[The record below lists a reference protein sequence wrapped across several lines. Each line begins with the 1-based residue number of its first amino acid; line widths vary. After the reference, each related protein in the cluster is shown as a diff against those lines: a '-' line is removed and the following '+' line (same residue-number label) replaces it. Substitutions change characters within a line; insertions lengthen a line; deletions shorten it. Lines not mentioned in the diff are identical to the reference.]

1 MVKYVSGGFYMI
13 FESDGKVH
21 HPLGGGS
28 YVFEKDL
35 TKYLLSKVEKDNIKI
50 SIGAQP
56 NSSPHFGTLTVFNLA
71 FSTAKKLLE
80 TDSTK
85 NISVLFEVVDT
96 APSET
101 IVIDGVKYQKSLK
114 QTGVIN
120 SYMHQYVEILEYLKL
135 KTGINYEIRFQSEFN
150 KQKEIYPIVKNVIAN
165 RDKIQDTLDPKYG
178 NLRVRVS
185 CPECGLSDKNS
196 VKNAYDGNIITS
208 CCPVHGV
215 YKTNIENESEQL
227 EYNTPLRNLIRALAY
242 SEINK
247 SDEYDYHIM
256 RITGS
261 DYAGFYQEELLYKVA
276 STIGYKVETLPTIL
290 YSPLILDWSG
300 AKLSKSLY
308 VKKDA
313 YRYLPK
319 FLINYENLKA
329 ECGFQGLDYLQEI
342 TQQWTDNPYMLFRH
356 YSIYYFMEE
365 FRKMNEKAIYLSIKP
380 QFTKLIESGEKDH
393 EFRKYIPKQDINTLY
408 VYESAPTSALKYIV
422 ELNGITEYP
431 EQISP
436 EGYGNSDF
444 NAGLKQSKY
453 AYSIKSVYALE
464 PPIQLEELRE
474 QFGFAPP
481 QSYAYD
487 DKYPEL
493 TKHIQE
499 ANKKLVL
506 TREQK

>member
-1 MVKYVSGGFYMI
+1 ML
-13 FESDGKVH
+13 FESDGKVY

-35 TKYLLSKVEKDNIKI
+35 VKFLLSKVEKDNIKI

-71 FSTAKKLLE
+71 FATAKKLAD
-80 TDSTK
+80 TDSSK
-85 NISVLFEVVDT
+85 NVSILFEVVDT

-101 IVIDGVKYQKSLK
+101 VTIEGVKYQKSLK
-114 QTGVIN
+114 QTGAIN
-120 SYMHQYVEILEYLKL
+120 NYLHQYVEILEYLKL
-135 KTGINYEIRFQSEFN
+135 KTNINYEIRMQSEFN
-150 KQKEIYPIVKNVIAN
+150 KQKEIYPIVKNIIQN
-165 RDKIQDTLDPKYG
+165 RDKIKDVLDPKHG

-185 CPECGLSDKNS
+185 CTECGLSDKNS
-196 VKNAYDGNIITS
+196 VNNSYDNNEIVS
-208 CCPVHGV
+208 RCPVHGEF
-215 YKTNIENESEQL
+215 KTNIEKESEKL

-242 SEINK
+242 SEINQ

-276 STIGYKVETLPTIL
+276 SMVGSKVENLPTIL

-308 VKKDA
+308 VKEDA

-319 FLINYENLKA
+319 FLINYENLKS
-329 ECGFQGLDYLQEI
+329 EYGFQGLDYIYEI
-342 TQQWTDNPYMLFRH
+342 TNQWVNNPYMLFRH

-380 QFTKLIESGEKDH
+380 QFTELIESGEKDH
-393 EFRKYIPKQDINTLY
+393 EFRKYIPKKEINTLY
-408 VYESAPTSALKYIV
+408 VYESAPTSVLKYII
-422 ELNGITEYP
+422 ELGDITEYP
-431 EQISP
+431 NKINHD
-436 EGYGNSDF
+436 GYGNIDF
-444 NAGLKQSKY
+444 NEGKKKSKY
-453 AYSIKSVYALE
+453 AYKIQSVYALE
-464 PPIQLEELRE
+464 PPIPLLELKD
-474 QFGFAPP
+474 QFGFTPP

-487 DKYPEL
+487 KKYPEL
-493 TKHIQE
+493 TQHIQSSD
-499 ANKKLVL
+499 KRLIL
-506 TREQK
+506 TRKNK

>member
-1 MVKYVSGGFYMI
+1 MI
-13 FESDGKVH
+13 FESDGKVY

-28 YVFEKDL
+28 YVFEKDIS
-35 TKYLLSKVEKDNIKI
+35 KFLLSKVEKDNIKI
-50 SIGAQP
+50 SVGAQP

-71 FSTAKKLLE
+71 FATAKKMAS
-80 TDSTK
+80 TDSSK
-85 NISVLFEVVDT
+85 NVSVLFEVVDT

-101 IVIDGVKYQKSLK
+101 VSIDGLKYQKSLK
-114 QTGVIN
+114 QSGKIN
-120 SYMHQYVEILEYLKL
+120 NFMRQYIEILEYLKL
-135 KTGINYEIRFQSEFN
+135 KTGIEYEVRFQSEFN
-150 KQKEIYPIVKNVIAN
+150 KQKEIYPIIKDVIQN
-165 RDKIQDTLDPKYG
+165 KDKIQNILDPKYG

-196 VKNAYDGNIITS
+196 VNNKYNNNIITS
-208 CCPVHGV
+208 YCPTHGE
-215 YKTNIENESEQL
+215 YKTNIETESEKL
-227 EYNTPLRNLIRALAY
+227 EYNTPLRNLVRALAY
-242 SEINK
+242 AEINK

-276 STIGYKVETLPTIL
+276 SMIGYKVETLPTIL

-319 FLINYENLKA
+319 FLINYENLK
-329 ECGFQGLDYLQEI
+329 EEYGFQGLDYIYEI
-342 TQQWTDNPYMLFRH
+342 TNEWINNPYMLFRH

-408 VYESAPTSALKYIV
+408 VYESAPTSALKYIIK
-422 ELNGITEYP
+422 LSDIIEYP
-431 EQISP
+431 NKINSG
-436 EGYGNSDF
+436 GYGNEDF
-444 NAGLKQSKY
+444 NNGLKKSKY
-453 AYSIKSVYALE
+453 AYEIETVYKLE
-464 PPIQLEELRE
+464 PPIPLAELKKY
-474 QFGFAPP
+474 GFVPP
-481 QSYAYD
+481 QGYAYD

-493 TKHIQE
+493 TQYIQE
-499 ANKKLVL
+499 SDKKLIL
-506 TREQK
+506 TRGKND